1 MSTSEQKTYT
11 EEDLVQWYAR
21 GYKNGLNNAANKAA
35 ELIQSLID
43 EYENPS
49 EKAVAPHDVESAA

>member
-1 MSTSEQKTYT
+1 MSSSEQKTYT

-21 GYKNGLNNAANKAA
+21 GYKNGLINAANKAA
-35 ELIQSLID
+35 ELIQSLTD

>member
-21 GYKNGLNNAANKAA
+21 GYKNGLSNAANKAA
-35 ELIQSLID
+35 ELIRGLVD

-49 EKAVAPHDVESAA
+49 GKAVAFHDVESAS